1 MKKNVILFIAINLF
15 AINLLMA
22 QSLSESLGSTKTNF
36 QIVSDSTD
44 LMVSDQ
50 IIILRAEK
58 KTYSDIYA
66 GWGYGYREFHL
77 EFTAKK
83 SIVERN
89 ATSRSDKHQI
99 KLTFYDSKG
108 NLLTN
113 ITLPA
118 EFLNQYTNSA
128 TENTLFFYSLDL
140 IDVPIVVLDK
150 TKKLDIVKYD

>member
-15 AINLLMA
+15 AINLLVA

-50 IIILRAEK
+50 IILLRAEK
-58 KTYSDIYA
+58 KTYSDNYS

-77 EFTAKK
+77 EFTSKK
-83 SIVERN
+83 SIVERY
-89 ATSRSDKHQI
+89 ATSRSEKHQI

-128 TENTLFFYSLDL
+128 TDNTLFFYSLDL

-150 TKKLDIVKYD
+150 TKKLDITKYD